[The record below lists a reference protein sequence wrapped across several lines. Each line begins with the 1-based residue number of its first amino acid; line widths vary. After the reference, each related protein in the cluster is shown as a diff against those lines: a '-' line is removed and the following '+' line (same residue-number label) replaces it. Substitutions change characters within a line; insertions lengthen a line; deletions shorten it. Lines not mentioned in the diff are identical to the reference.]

1 MKTLSKF
8 ILTALALALAQPAT
22 AQTWPTKPVR
32 LINGYAAGGGNDNI
46 ARPIVAHLS
55 QVFGQQVI
63 VDNRP
68 GANGNIGA
76 YEVVRATPDGY
87 TLLFATSSQ
96 LTINPALYSM
106 PFDAQRDLVPI
117 VSIAMNPNA
126 IVVHAGVPVASVK
139 DLVAH
144 LRANP
149 GKLTFASSGNGSI
162 NHLAAELLAMI
173 TKTQM
178 QHIPFKGAG
187 PALTDVVAGRVDL
200 MTIGV
205 PTTIPFVKA
214 GKLKMLAVSAPKRV
228 AALPDVPTVEEAGIA
243 EFQVQSGTGMLAPV
257 KTPRAIIARM
267 NAETVKYLTS
277 PEGRNTLGSQGLE
290 IVASTPE
297 DYAKTIQAETA
308 RWAAVVKAG
317 NIKID

>member
-1 MKTLSKF
+1 MKSIPRLALLGLATLAATLSQS
-8 ILTALALALAQPAT
+8 AA
-22 AQTWPTKPVR
+22 AQTWPAKPVR
-32 LINGYAAGGGNDNI
+32 MINGYAAGGGNDNI

-63 VDNRP
+63 IDNRP

-76 YEVVRATPDGY
+76 YEVVRAAPDGY

-106 PFDAQRDLVPI
+106 SFDPQRDLAPI

-126 IVVHAGVPVASVK
+126 IVVHPGVPAASVK
-139 DLVAH
+139 DLIAH

-178 QHIPFKGAG
+178 QHVPFKGAG

-205 PTTIPFVKA
+205 PTTIAFVKA
-214 GKLKMLAVSAPKRV
+214 GKLRMLAVSSP
-228 AALPDVPTVEEAGIA
+228 
-243 EFQVQSGTGMLAPV
+243 SGWQLCRMC
-257 KTPRAIIARM
+257 PR
-267 NAETVKYLTS
+267 L
-277 PEGRNTLGSQGLE
+277 GRR
-290 IVASTPE
+290 A
-297 DYAKTIQAETA
+297 
-308 RWAAVVKAG
+308 
-317 NIKID
+317 